1 MSEPR
6 PRASLSHSEQ
16 RLLGLIQEV
25 YYGKIEDLVISGGE
39 PVMGLPLKVL
49 RDVKLSGE
57 YSRKPILADR
67 DYLDK
72 PQVVEMLRQFRRLG
86 DGVVQLVEIHDG
98 LPFRIQIV
106 EMIRF

>member
-1 MSEPR
+1 MSQDQ
-6 PRASLSHSEQ
+6 LSISEAQ
-16 RLLGLIQEV
+16 KRLLQLMQEV
-25 YYGKIEDLVISGGE
+25 HYGKIEDLVISGGE
-39 PVMGLPLKVL
+39 PVMGLNVKVL

-57 YSRKPILADR
+57 SSRKPVFADR

-98 LPFRIQIV
+98 LPFRIHIV
-106 EMIRF
+106 EMVRL

>member
-1 MSEPR
+1 LSQDQLSISE
-6 PRASLSHSEQ
+6 AQ
-16 RLLGLIQEV
+16 KRLLQLMHEV
-25 YYGKIEDLVISGGE
+25 HYGKIEDLVISGGE
-39 PVMGLPLKVL
+39 PVLGLNVKVL

-57 YSRKPILADR
+57 CSRKPILADR

-98 LPFRIQIV
+98 LPFRIHIV
-106 EMIRF
+106 EMVRL